1 MLTTTTEHLTRLMA
15 WLSPTFPIGGYTY
28 SHGIEYAV
36 ESGHVLNRADLV
48 RWVEAILKH
57 GAGRTDTVL
66 FAAAYRA
73 VKAADEAALI
83 WAAERADVLRG
94 SSELALESTA
104 QGTAFLS
111 TVSNTWPP
119 EGLGRWTAVLGATG
133 RPPTTPSRWPLS
145 RPAPGYRWRWPSGAS
160 CMLSPPI
167 SCRRGCGFVPLGQT
181 DGQRA
186 IAELDPIIH
195 QAASR
200 ALNARLEDLGG
211 CAPMIDWAAMSHESQ
226 YTRLFH
232 SYQSIENPA
241 PDAVPIVRSHTG
253 PVRVGIGGP
262 VGPARP
268 RWSGRCASACATP
281 GTWPPSPTTSI
292 PGRMPSS

>member
-36 ESGHVLNRADLV
+36 ESGHVLNRTDLV

-57 GAGRTDTVL
+57 GAGRTDAVL

-73 VKAADEAALI
+73 VTAADEPALR

-111 TVSNTWPP
+111 TVGNTWPP
-119 EGLGRWTAVLGATG
+119 EDLARWTGVLAATG
-133 RPPTTPSRWPLS
+133 RPPAHAVAVAVVTACAGMPLEMS
-145 RPAPGYRWRWPSGAS
+145 
-160 CMLSPPI
+160 LT
-167 SCRRGCGFVPLGQT
+167 GFLHAFAANVVSAGVRLVPLGQT

-186 IAELDPIIH
+186 IAELDPIVH
-195 QAASR
+195 HAVSR
-200 ALNARLEDLGG
+200 ALAARIEDLGG
-211 CAPMIDWAAMSHESQ
+211 CAPLIDWAAMSHETQ
-226 YTRLFH
+226 YTRLF
-232 SYQSIENPA
+232 
-241 PDAVPIVRSHTG
+241 RS
-253 PVRVGIGGP
+253 
-262 VGPARP
+262 
-268 RWSGRCASACATP
+268 
-281 GTWPPSPTTSI
+281 
-292 PGRMPSS
+292 

>member
-15 WLSPTFPIGGYTY
+15 WLSPTFPVGGYTY

-57 GAGRTDTVL
+57 GAGRTDAVL

-73 VKAADEAALI
+73 VKAADEPALI

-111 TVSNTWPP
+111 TVGNTWAP
-119 EGLGRWTAVLGATG
+119 EDLRRWADVLGATG
-133 RPPTTPSRWPLS
+133 RPPAHAIAVAVVTACAGIPLEM
-145 RPAPGYRWRWPSGAS
+145 ALSGFLHAFAANLVS
-160 CMLSPPI
+160 AGVRL
-167 SCRRGCGFVPLGQT
+167 VPLGQT

-195 QAASR
+195 HAASR
-200 ALNARLEDLGG
+200 ALAARLDDLGG
-211 CAPMIDWAAMSHESQ
+211 CAPMIDWAAMSHETQ
-226 YTRLFH
+226 YTRLF
-232 SYQSIENPA
+232 
-241 PDAVPIVRSHTG
+241 RS
-253 PVRVGIGGP
+253 
-262 VGPARP
+262 
-268 RWSGRCASACATP
+268 
-281 GTWPPSPTTSI
+281 
-292 PGRMPSS
+292 

>member
-36 ESGHVLNRADLV
+36 ESGHIVNRMDLV
-48 RWVEAILKH
+48 RWVAAILEH
-57 GAGRTDTVL
+57 GAGRTDAVL

-73 VKAADEAALI
+73 VLADDETGLR

-111 TVSNTWPP
+111 TVGNTWPP
-119 EGLGRWTAVLGATG
+119 EGLGRWAGVLTAEG
-133 RPPTTPSRWPLS
+133 RPPAHAVAVAVVTACARMPLEM
-145 RPAPGYRWRWPSGAS
+145 A
-160 CMLSPPI
+160 LT
-167 SCRRGCGFVPLGQT
+167 GFLHAFAANLVSAGVRLVPLGQT

-195 QAASR
+195 HAAHR
-200 ALNARLEDLGG
+200 ALGARIEDLGG
-211 CAPMIDWAAMSHESQ
+211 RAPMIDWAAMSHETQ
-226 YTRLFH
+226 YTRLF
-232 SYQSIENPA
+232 
-241 PDAVPIVRSHTG
+241 RS
-253 PVRVGIGGP
+253 
-262 VGPARP
+262 
-268 RWSGRCASACATP
+268 
-281 GTWPPSPTTSI
+281 
-292 PGRMPSS
+292 

>member
-57 GAGRTDTVL
+57 GAGRTDAVL

-73 VKAADEAALI
+73 VKAGDEAALI

-111 TVSNTWPP
+111 TVTNTWPP
-119 EGLGRWTAVLGATG
+119 DGLARWTAVLATTG
-133 RPPTTPSRWPLS
+133 RPPAHAVAVAIVMACAGMPLEM
-145 RPAPGYRWRWPSGAS
+145 ALA
-160 CMLSPPI
+160 
-167 SCRRGCGFVPLGQT
+167 GFMHSFAANLVSAGVRLVPLGQT

-195 QAASR
+195 RAAAR
-200 ALNARLEDLGG
+200 ALDARIVDLGG
-211 CAPMIDWAAMSHESQ
+211 RAPMIDWAAMSHETQ
-226 YTRLFH
+226 YTRLF
-232 SYQSIENPA
+232 
-241 PDAVPIVRSHTG
+241 RS
-253 PVRVGIGGP
+253 
-262 VGPARP
+262 
-268 RWSGRCASACATP
+268 
-281 GTWPPSPTTSI
+281 
-292 PGRMPSS
+292 

>member
-57 GAGRTDTVL
+57 GAGRTDAVL

-73 VKAADEAALI
+73 VDAGDEAALS
-83 WAAERADVLRG
+83 WVAERADVLRG

-111 TVSNTWPP
+111 TVGNTWPP
-119 EGLGRWTAVLGATG
+119 ENLGRWTDALAASG
-133 RPPTTPSRWPLS
+133 RPPAHAVAVAVVTACAGMPLEM
-145 RPAPGYRWRWPSGAS
+145 A
-160 CMLSPPI
+160 LT
-167 SCRRGCGFVPLGQT
+167 GFLHAFAANLVSAGVRLVPLGQT

-195 QAASR
+195 HAANR
-200 ALNARLEDLGG
+200 ALGARIEDLGG
-211 CAPMIDWAAMSHESQ
+211 CAPMIDWAAMSHETQ
-226 YTRLFH
+226 YTRLF
-232 SYQSIENPA
+232 
-241 PDAVPIVRSHTG
+241 RS
-253 PVRVGIGGP
+253 
-262 VGPARP
+262 
-268 RWSGRCASACATP
+268 
-281 GTWPPSPTTSI
+281 
-292 PGRMPSS
+292 